1 VTHQTQDLVQQPP
14 AGSPEDPALRID
26 MAQYQGGSAEAFD
39 RLHDALAP
47 DLKAFLARLSRDA
60 TRADDLLQ
68 ETFLQI
74 HRARAAHTPGQ
85 PVRPWV
91 FAIAKRVF
99 LMHLRSAARRTRR
112 ETLATATD
120 VESSVQPDG
129 VDQLHARREV
139 ESVLRQLP
147 TDRRRAFLLHH
158 LLGFSFKE
166 VGDRLGIRPGA
177 AKIRSSR
184 AASAMRALLRGKR
197 HE

>member
-158 LLGFSFKE
+158 LFGFSFKE

>member
-1 VTHQTQDLVQQPP
+1 MAEYQ
-14 AGSPEDPALRID
+14 AGSV
-26 MAQYQGGSAEAFD
+26 EAFD

-47 DLKAFLARLSRDA
+47 DLRSFLTRLSRDP

-91 FAIAKRVF
+91 FAIARRVY
-99 LMHLRSAARRTRR
+99 LMHLRGTARRTRR
-112 ETLATATD
+112 ETAASTSNVKTSIPPAGAD
-120 VESSVQPDG
+120 E
-129 VDQLHARREV
+129 LHARREI
-139 ESVLRQLP
+139 ESALRQLP
-147 TDRRRAFLLHH
+147 AERRKVFLLHH

-166 VGDRLGIRPGA
+166 VGVRLGIRPGA
-177 AKIRSSR
+177 AKTGSSR
-184 AASAMRALLRGKR
+184 AASTMRALLRGKR